1 MATAAA
7 AAPEAKLGCSVLL
20 IDNFDSFTY
29 NLAQL
34 IGELCGRQPLV
45 VTNAVCWEE
54 VQRLISAHSV
64 DAIVIS
70 PGPGNPAD
78 NPADFGVCAAVL
90 QRCAHIPTLAV
101 CLGHQGLAHLH
112 GGRVMRAPQPM
123 HGRLSEITV
132 LDDESVEDE
141 RLFHGIPSGC
151 KVVRYHSL
159 VVERSTL
166 PTSLRP
172 LAETED
178 GLLMA
183 FRVVSRPQWGVQ
195 YHPESVC
202 TEHGKLLL
210 RNFLGIAC
218 RIGHACQTKDCVE
231 PSRSP
236 PLTPPEADDSSRAS
250 KRLKASHEPHL
261 QLLVDSMP
269 FPDDDSS
276 PGDFPAAVYT
286 ALFSQPPSH
295 QLATFWLDS
304 ATASS
309 SGVATGDR
317 RARFTFMGGSDGPLA
332 HTVEYSEAS
341 RTLTVVSPGS
351 SGRTTAKLGG
361 GVDEGSCLFDWLQRK
376 VAEMREPTIER
387 VGSNR
392 QEAGSGLPFEF
403 CGGYVGYL
411 SYELRHECGHAA
423 EEKSRQAAQSR
434 EDEIHA
440 PPTAALLFA
449 DRFLA
454 FDMERRDVYVLSL
467 AQQPNR
473 SEAMAWITQTKAS
486 ILAIASAEDAG
497 CIPVAEQDDRDVGH
511 SGGSQHYVGGSWLNA
526 KLARGKAQYLAD
538 IQSSLDSIAAGETY
552 EVCLTTGVAVDEKP
566 PVLPLYSE
574 LRRSN
579 PAPYGA
585 LLRFGCEPGEGKGG
599 FAVLSSSPE
608 RFLKI
613 GENGTIESKPI
624 KGTAR
629 RGTTVDEDRA
639 LCHGLRTCEKE
650 RAENLMI
657 VDLTRHDLGQV
668 CEVGSVHVPEGKLF
682 DVESYATVHQLVST
696 VRGQLPIT
704 PEGLA
709 SQSVRAVAACFP
721 PGSMTGAPKHRTM
734 QIIDQLEQRAPRG
747 VYSGS
752 LGFFSLSGAVDLSV
766 VIRTLVVSDG
776 GVRIGGGGAITYQST
791 PAEEFA
797 EVILKLSA
805 PLLAVARVLGKAGVD
820 FGAECD
826 GERLRLPVVSAGRPP
841 ETAAFTTVPWDY
853 ARGKDDGYSIWL
865 WQMDMYLQRLTE
877 NCERLQIVAPEQG
890 FRAELERAVRG
901 WTPPA
906 VPIQPDQQGQGLFRV
921 EWSSSG
927 VMSLAGRI
935 LPVVSQAKRAA
946 LAAVSLPA
954 PWWKRRGATGTKHAD
969 WSPYHDAMHRA
980 WAQGGYCALLVD
992 PDGTVIDGDRVTPIL
1007 AETSDGTS
1015 STSGKIVLRYPL
1027 KRAGAV
1033 ESITIRALR
1042 QELDR
1047 LEGDGQEGPRMVLRE
1062 SSFSLRDVQAA
1073 TTLALLVVGSGVG
1086 VGNIGQLNGSPIGR
1100 AKRAGDAF
1108 DAHKIYTAVANCLS
1122 KAREAGWE
1130 MLASRDL

>member
-1 MATAAA
+1 MATVAAA
-7 AAPEAKLGCSVLL
+7 PPEAKLGCSVLL

-54 VQRLISAHSV
+54 VHRLISAHSV

-78 NPADFGVCAAVL
+78 NPEDFGVCTAVL

-123 HGRLSEITV
+123 HGRVSEITV
-132 LDDESVEDE
+132 LDDASVEDE
-141 RLFHGIPSGC
+141 RLFRGIPSGC

-166 PTSLRP
+166 PASLRP
-172 LAETED
+172 LAETQD

-195 YHPESVC
+195 FHPESVC

-218 RIGHACQTKDCVE
+218 RVGRTCQAKDCVE
-231 PSRSP
+231 SSRSLPLAP
-236 PLTPPEADDSSRAS
+236 PGADDSSRAS
-250 KRLKASHEPHL
+250 KRPKASDAPHL
-261 QLLVDSMP
+261 HLLVDSMP
-269 FPDDDSS
+269 FPDDDA
-276 PGDFPAAVYT
+276 PLDDFPAAVYK

-317 RARFTFMGGSDGPLA
+317 RARFSFMGGSDGPLA

-341 RTLTVVSPGS
+341 RTLTVASPGS
-351 SGRTTAKLGG
+351 GGRTTAKLGS
-361 GVDEGSCLFDWLQRK
+361 GVGEGSCLFDWLQRR
-376 VAEMREPTIER
+376 VAEMREPTIEH
-387 VGSNR
+387 VSTNR
-392 QEAGSGLPFEF
+392 HDAGSGLPFEF

-423 EEKSRQAAQSR
+423 AENSRQAAQSP
-434 EDEIHA
+434 EDEIRA

-454 FDMERRDVYVLSL
+454 FDMERRDVYVMSL
-467 AQQPNR
+467 AQQPDC
-473 SEAMAWITQTKAS
+473 SDAMAWITQVKAS

-497 CIPVAEQDDRDVGH
+497 CIPVAEHNERDVGD
-511 SGGSQHYVGGSWLNA
+511 SGGSHYAGGSWLNA

-538 IQSSLDSIAAGETY
+538 IQNCLDAIAAGETY

-585 LLRFGCEPGEGKGG
+585 LLRFGCEPGDGKGG

-696 VRGQLPIT
+696 VRGQLPST
-704 PEGLA
+704 PGGLA

-766 VIRTLVVSDG
+766 VIRTLVVSDC
-776 GVRIGGGGAITYQST
+776 GVQIGGGGAITYQST

-820 FGAECD
+820 FGSECD
-826 GERLRLPVVSAGRPP
+826 SERLRLPVVSTGQPP
-841 ETAAFTTVPWDY
+841 ETAAFTTIPWDY
-853 ARGKDDGYSIWL
+853 ARCPDDGYSIWL
-865 WQMDMYLQRLTE
+865 WQLDMYLQRLAE

-906 VPIQPDQQGQGLFRV
+906 TPIQPDQQGQGLFRV
-921 EWSSSG
+921 EWTSSG
-927 VMSLAGRI
+927 MMNLAGRI
-935 LPVVSQAKRAA
+935 LPVVSPAKRAA
-946 LAAVSLPA
+946 LVAVSLPA

-969 WSPYHDAMHRA
+969 WSPYQDAMQRA
-980 WAQGGYCALLVD
+980 RAQGGYCALLVD

-1015 STSGKIVLRYPL
+1015 STSGKIVLRYPP

-1047 LEGDGQEGPRMVLRE
+1047 IESNGQDGPIMVLRE

-1073 TTLALLVVGSGVG
+1073 TSQALLVVGSGVG
-1086 VGNIGQLNGSPIGR
+1086 VGNIRLLNGSPIGV
-1100 AKRAGDAF
+1100 AEQAGDAY
-1108 DAHKIYTAVANCLS
+1108 DADEVFTAVANCLS
-1122 KAREAGWE
+1122 KAREDGWE
-1130 MLASRDL
+1130 MLSSRDQ